1 MTKYEKQ
8 KVIKEYKQELF
19 IKIAGILVI
28 EALFVGGF
36 IYNFIV

>member
-8 KVIKEYKQELF
+8 KIIKEYKQELF
-19 IKIAGILVI
+19 IKIVGILAI

-36 IYNFIV
+36 IYNLI

>member
-8 KVIKEYKQELF
+8 KVIKEYKQELICKIVGF
-19 IKIAGILVI
+19 ISI

-36 IYNFIV
+36 IYNLI

>member
-1 MTKYEKQ
+1 MTRKQ
-8 KVIKEYKQELF
+8 IERQAIKEYKQELF

-36 IYNFIV
+36 IYNLI